1 MYIQVKV
8 RQEQLILPT
17 TNMEHPNTDQH
28 TVEQVV
34 QAQVPIQN
42 TIHHDSKKITFWIAV
57 LVLAG
62 VGIFLFVRYYI
73 PIYKLHQK
81 EKVIQSLE
89 EEGVYKTEAE
99 KKAVIEKLNTSPVLN
114 EADWS
119 ATLKKLN
126 SK

>member
-1 MYIQVKV
+1 
-8 RQEQLILPT
+8 
-17 TNMEHPNTDQH
+17 MEHPNTDQH

>member
-1 MYIQVKV
+1 MGFILVKV
-8 RQEQLILPT
+8 LQEQLILHT
-17 TNMEHPNTDQH
+17 TNMENTPIEQ
-28 TVEQVV
+28 TPVEQIE
-34 QAQVPIQN
+34 QIPTPNIM
-42 TIHHDSKKITFWIAV
+42 HHGPKKITFWIAILV
-57 LVLAG
+57 LVG

-114 EADWS
+114 EVDWS